1 MNREIR
7 FSPYGTVYGV
17 EDKYSGFT
25 KFDEIS
31 CEEFFSKCIEA
42 TVEKD
47 YNGKY
52 YFEINYNGMILNLRL
67 SKDAM
72 DAYLNGIYI
81 DDNISK
87 LNSIVNDG
95 AKITEDNYEIY
106 KQRIIEKG
114 DNNEKLSE
122 KEQRE
127 YLRYMLQEVKPF
139 NPLKNI
145 IKDDVI
151 RSTFL
156 IFTGIAFAF
165 GGMCSLMSLCLE
177 TNISLSSAI
186 LSFSLP
192 FFLVELANF
201 TASSISSIM
210 CYKDYRKRRKIYKT
224 KIRKLQSQLGIDIE
238 KEYIKEQKMDE
249 SKNAKVISDGILKE
263 IYNLLNLISSLSY
276 KDKMMFAKQLK
287 AVKDDYMSLL
297 EKSAVP
303 NFEYTDEYFNSE
315 KKIVDSL
322 AKIEL
327 QVYPSIK
334 RNNSFSKIKKEANS
348 LDEVFNEI
356 LEQDNDY
363 VVMNKEDLAPKKE
376 HVYVL
381 EKNGR
386 N

>member
-1 MNREIR
+1 MDREIR

-17 EDKYSGFT
+17 EDRYSGFT
-25 KFDEIS
+25 KFGEIS

-42 TVEKD
+42 TIEKD

-67 SKDAM
+67 SKDVM

-145 IKDDVI
+145 IKDDVL

-156 IFTGIAFAF
+156 IFTGIAFAI
-165 GGMCSLMSLCLE
+165 GGMCSLMSLCLK

-186 LSFSLP
+186 LYFSLP
-192 FFLVELANF
+192 FSIIELINF
-201 TASSISSIM
+201 ATSFVM
-210 CYKDYRKRRKIYKT
+210 GYKDYRKRRKIYKT
-224 KIRKLQSQLGIDIE
+224 KIKKLQSQLGIDIE

-303 NFEYTDEYFNSE
+303 NFEYTDEYFNSK

>member
-17 EDKYSGFT
+17 EDRYSGFT

-42 TVEKD
+42 TIEKD

-106 KQRIIEKG
+106 KQRIMEKG

-145 IKDDVI
+145 IKDDVL

-156 IFTGIAFAF
+156 IFTGIAFAI
-165 GGMCSLMSLCLE
+165 GGMCSLMSLCLK
-177 TNISLSSAI
+177 TNISLSSVI

-201 TASSISSIM
+201 TASSIM

-224 KIRKLQSQLGIDIE
+224 KLRKLQSQLGIDIE

-297 EKSAVP
+297 EKSAIP
-303 NFEYTDEYFNSE
+303 NFEYTDEYFNSK

>member
-1 MNREIR
+1 MDREIR

-42 TVEKD
+42 TIEKD

-122 KEQRE
+122 KGQRE

-145 IKDDVI
+145 IKDDVL
-151 RSTFL
+151 RLTFL
-156 IFTGIAFAF
+156 IFTGIAFAI

-186 LSFSLP
+186 LSFALP
-192 FFLVELANF
+192 FSIIELVSF
-201 TASSISSIM
+201 TTSSIM

-303 NFEYTDEYFNSE
+303 NFEYTDEYFNSK

-327 QVYPSIK
+327 QVYSSIE

-348 LDEVFNEI
+348 LDEVFNKI

-376 HVYVL
+376 RMYVL

>member
-1 MNREIR
+1 MDREIR

-17 EDKYSGFT
+17 EDRYSGFT
-25 KFDEIS
+25 KFGEIS

-42 TVEKD
+42 TIEKD

-145 IKDDVI
+145 IKDDVL

-156 IFTGIAFAF
+156 IFTGIAFAI
-165 GGMCSLMSLCLE
+165 GGMCSLMSLCLK

-186 LSFSLP
+186 LYFSLP
-192 FFLVELANF
+192 FSIIELINF
-201 TASSISSIM
+201 ATSFV
-210 CYKDYRKRRKIYKT
+210 
-224 KIRKLQSQLGIDIE
+224 IRIIE
-238 KEYIKEQKMDE
+238 R
-249 SKNAKVISDGILKE
+249 G
-263 IYNLLNLISSLSY
+263 
-276 KDKMMFAKQLK
+276 
-287 AVKDDYMSLL
+287 
-297 EKSAVP
+297 EKS
-303 NFEYTDEYFNSE
+303 
-315 KKIVDSL
+315 
-322 AKIEL
+322 
-327 QVYPSIK
+327 IK
-334 RNNSFSKIKKEANS
+334 QK
-348 LDEVFNEI
+348 
-356 LEQDNDY
+356 
-363 VVMNKEDLAPKKE
+363 
-376 HVYVL
+376 
-381 EKNGR
+381 
-386 N
+386 

>member
-145 IKDDVI
+145 IKDDVL

-156 IFTGIAFAF
+156 IFTGIAFAI
-165 GGMCSLMSLCLE
+165 GGMCSLMSLCLK
-177 TNISLSSAI
+177 TDISLSSAI
-186 LSFSLP
+186 LYFSLP
-192 FFLVELANF
+192 FSIIELINF
-201 TASSISSIM
+201 ATSFVM

-224 KIRKLQSQLGIDIE
+224 KIKKLQSQLGIDIE
-238 KEYIKEQKMDE
+238 KEYIKKQKMDE

-303 NFEYTDEYFNSE
+303 NFEYTDEYFNSK

-327 QVYPSIK
+327 QVYPSIE
-334 RNNSFSKIKKEANS
+334 RNNSFSKIKKEANI

-363 VVMNKEDLAPKKE
+363 VVMNKEDLVPKKE

>member
-1 MNREIR
+1 MDREIR

-17 EDKYSGFT
+17 EDRYSGFT
-25 KFDEIS
+25 KFGEIS

-42 TVEKD
+42 TIEKD

-52 YFEINYNGMILNLRL
+52 YFEINYNGMVLNLRL

-145 IKDDVI
+145 IKDDVL

-156 IFTGIAFAF
+156 IFTGIAFGI
-165 GGMCSLMSLCLE
+165 GGMCSLMSLCLK

-201 TASSISSIM
+201 ISSSIM

-224 KIRKLQSQLGIDIE
+224 KIKKLQSQLGIDIE
-238 KEYIKEQKMDE
+238 KEYIKKQKMDE

-303 NFEYTDEYFNSE
+303 NFEYTDEYFNSK

-381 EKNGR
+381 EKNER